1 MVVDNDGYLSLIE
14 YLTENLSLFIDG
26 TGDTGDETVEDVV
39 TDMVASNIMTVFDQ
53 NPELSSAIRFQLLK
67 EADAVVDDLGEV
79 LASAWQAKATNEQV
93 IFLEDYISLIKNL
106 FDSVLAR

>member
-14 YLTENLSLFIDG
+14 YLTENLALFIDG
-26 TGDTGDETVEDVV
+26 HGDTGDETVEDVV

-53 NPELSSAIRFQLLK
+53 NPELSSIIRFQLLK

-79 LASAWQAKATNEQV
+79 LASAWGTKATNEQV
-93 IFLEDYISLIKNL
+93 AFLEEYISLIKNL
-106 FDSVLAR
+106 FDSVLAQ